1 MSCSQQV
8 MKKIDHLLEKNP
20 LISTL
25 HCCHIWLSHDFGQ
38 KLEIF
43 SMFVLQQNKP

>member
-8 MKKIDHLLEKNP
+8 MRKIDHLLEKNP

-25 HCCHIWLSHDFGQ
+25 HIWLSHDFGQ